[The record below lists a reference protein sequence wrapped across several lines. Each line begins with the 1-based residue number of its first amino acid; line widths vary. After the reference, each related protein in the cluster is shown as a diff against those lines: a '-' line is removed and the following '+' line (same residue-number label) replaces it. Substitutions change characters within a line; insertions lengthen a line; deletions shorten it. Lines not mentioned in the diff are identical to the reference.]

1 VSATR
6 RDVGVVLRGRR
17 VALGTS
23 SDPEIAQFQRT
34 GIKHPV
40 SALPVTKTP
49 QALAR

>member
-6 RDVGVVLRGRR
+6 HNVGVVLRGRR

-23 SDPEIAQFQRT
+23 DDPEIAQFQQT
-34 GIKHPV
+34 GIRQPV
-40 SALPVTKTP
+40 SALPVAKTP

>member
-1 VSATR
+1 VSTTKL
-6 RDVGVVLRGRR
+6 DVGVVLRGRP

-23 SDPEIAQFQRT
+23 NDPEIAQFQQAEIRQ
-34 GIKHPV
+34 PV